1 MRLFF
6 YGFGKGYDELKVRH
20 GWKELEKEV
29 EGKIGIEYG
38 WNDEPCDWI

>member
-6 YGFGKGYDELKVRH
+6 VGFRKGYDDLEVRH

-29 EGKIGIEYG
+29 EGKIEIEYG
-38 WNDEPCDWI
+38 